1 MLFGWI
7 IALSSCHVA
16 EFAQQHWSNNTM
28 LMLTIT
34 FFIRNGAI
42 FRTFV
47 IQSANLGKL

>member
-34 FFIRNGAI
+34 FLSEMVQFSVLLYFSLQI
-42 FRTFV
+42 
-47 IQSANLGKL
+47 